1 MDRSVYMKFSRLSR
15 AYGQWVGYT
24 LRGVGLPEVPDV
36 DLAKAES
43 LDHPL
48 VLGVTIAVLVGTE
61 SVGNT
66 LDRVHDGASKV
77 VSRVYLPLVADR
89 AMSGVL
95 PTVVE

>member
-1 MDRSVYMKFSRLSR
+1 MKM
-15 AYGQWVGYT
+15 V
-24 LRGVGLPEVPDV
+24 PEVPDV
-36 DLAKAES
+36 HGPEVES

-61 SVGNT
+61 SVGDT

-89 AMSGVL
+89 AISGVFL
-95 PTVVE
+95 TVIE